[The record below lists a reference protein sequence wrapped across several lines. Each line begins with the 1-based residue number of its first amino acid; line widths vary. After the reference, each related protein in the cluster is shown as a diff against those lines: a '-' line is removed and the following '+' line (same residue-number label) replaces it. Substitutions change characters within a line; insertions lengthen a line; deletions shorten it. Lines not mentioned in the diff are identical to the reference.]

1 MSVCSPCYDAGSYV
15 NACLTQIVY
24 NVGLADDT
32 YYISVQHNATQ
43 KIQQFEV
50 VSDGGFILIDGVQ
63 LDPLQGYT
71 IWVTQCENC
80 YDHLDLTIDTETYK
94 CISFSA
100 ASVGLNPIL
109 IP

>member
-1 MSVCSPCYDAGSYV
+1 
-15 NACLTQIVY
+15 LTQIVY

-50 VSDGGFILIDGVQ
+50 VSDDGFILIDGVQ

-80 YDHLDLTIDTETYK
+80 YDRLDLTIDTETYK

-100 ASVGLNPIL
+100 ATVGLNPIL